1 MLKVRLEQT
10 EAALERIVAQMGSV
24 TSRLAMQDLQMG
36 GKVWHTEVYL
46 KAFKFKQK
54 LFQKHCCT
62 TTQEEVNS
70 E

>member
-1 MLKVRLEQT
+1 
-10 EAALERIVAQMGSV
+10 MGSV
-24 TSRLAMQDLQMG
+24 TSRLAMHDLQMG

-54 LFQKHCCT
+54 VFQKHCCT